1 MLLLRSCCCM
11 SHCLLKEQQILLFNF
26 VSVSLISF
34 PNKKQKK
41 LNQKKPQNQKKF
53 RIKKIQNSKG
63 SELRKFRAQN
73 LTLTVNL
80 TVSNTETKTIKIP
93 FVKKNESDLP
103 KKNILFQSFN

>member
-1 MLLLRSCCCM
+1 M
-11 SHCLLKEQQILLFNF
+11 
-26 VSVSLISF
+26 SVSLISF

-103 KKNILFQSFN
+103 KKNIFFQSFN